1 MTAPRFQ
8 TRPYMWE
15 HNQEISATIRAARVD
30 ISDDNGNRHDGVGI
44 FSMGKP
50 RQMLT
55 PEAARRLALHIADAL
70 DAIAINPGP
79 HPLTEHHHQATTA
92 TN

>member
-1 MTAPRFQ
+1 MTPRFV

-15 HNQEISATIRAARVD
+15 HNQDVSRTINAARVNVTD
-30 ISDDNGNRHDGVGI
+30 EAGQLHDGVGI

-55 PEAARRLALHIADAL
+55 PEAARRLALDIVAAL
-70 DAIAINPGP
+70 ESININPRP
-79 HPLTEHHHQATTA
+79 EHH
-92 TN
+92 N

>member
-8 TRPYMWE
+8 TRPYMWT
-15 HNQEISATIRAARVD
+15 HNQEISATINAARVD
-30 ISDDNGNRHDGVGI
+30 ITDDDGHRHDGVGI
-44 FSMGKP
+44 FSMGRP

-55 PEAARRLALHIADAL
+55 PEAARRLALHIVEAL
-70 DAIAINPGP
+70 DSIALNPGP
-79 HPLTEHHHQATTA
+79 EAPTKQQTSATTA